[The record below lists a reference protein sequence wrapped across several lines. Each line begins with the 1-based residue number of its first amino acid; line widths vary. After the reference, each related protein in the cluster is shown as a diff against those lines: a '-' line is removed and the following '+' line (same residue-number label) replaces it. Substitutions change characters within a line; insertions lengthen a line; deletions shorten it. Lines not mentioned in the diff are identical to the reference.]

1 MELKHK
7 HKEGVQLFV
16 NKELELEV
24 RAIKNDDGS
33 ISLNAEDTAIGFGW
47 YQIKNNKKYPK
58 WERVNGFISE
68 FENSPLVGKD
78 DYIPESLFYLLGMKA
93 SNDIAKKFQ
102 MWLATE
108 VLPSM
113 RKYGMYAT
121 DELLDNPDL
130 LIAAATKLKEER
142 SARLEAEKKV
152 ENLTLINAQQNQ
164 RIGELQPKATYY
176 DLILQNNSLLA
187 ISAIAKDYGMSGT
200 SLNKKLHELG
210 VQYKLREQWLLYA
223 KYHDK
228 GYTFSKTQNYSRNDG
243 SQGSK
248 LHTYWTQKG
257 RLFIYDLLKQ
267 NDILPLIEREESEVI

>member
-1 MELKHK
+1 MENIKHK
-7 HKEGVQLFV
+7 HKEGVQLFI
-16 NKELELEV
+16 NEELELEV
-24 RAIKNDDGS
+24 RAIKNEDRS

-68 FENSPLVGKD
+68 FGNSPLVGKD

-93 SNDIAKKFQ
+93 NNDVAKKFQ

-142 SARLEAEKKV
+142 AARLEAEKQRDKLV
-152 ENLTLINAQQNQ
+152 HQNKLYTTS
-164 RIGELQPKATYY
+164 E
-176 DLILQNNSLLA
+176 
-187 ISAIAKDYGMSGT
+187 IAK
-200 SLNKKLHELG
+200 ELG
-210 VQYKLREQWLLYA
+210 LSSATKLNNLLSEKKIQYKQNKTWLLYS
-223 KYHDK
+223 KYSELGLVSIKQEVLDNGK
-228 GYTFSKTQNYSRNDG
+228 IIYDRK
-243 SQGSK
+243 
-248 LHTYWTQKG
+248 WTGKG
-257 RLFIYDLLKQ
+257 RDFILNLF
-267 NDILPLIEREESEVI
+267 

>member
-1 MELKHK
+1 MENVKYQR
-7 HKEGVQLFV
+7 KEGVQLFI

-24 RAIKNDDGS
+24 RAIKNEDRS

-58 WERVNGFISE
+58 WERIHGFISE
-68 FENSPLVGKD
+68 FGNSPLVGKD

-93 SNDIAKKFQ
+93 NNDVAKKFQ

-142 SARLEAEKKV
+142 AARLEAEKQRDKLV
-152 ENLTLINAQQNQ
+152 HQNKLYTTS
-164 RIGELQPKATYY
+164 E
-176 DLILQNNSLLA
+176 
-187 ISAIAKDYGMSGT
+187 IAK
-200 SLNKKLHELG
+200 ELG
-210 VQYKLREQWLLYA
+210 LSSATKLNNLLSEKKIQYKQNKTWLLYS
-223 KYHDK
+223 KYSELGLVSIKQDVLDNGK
-228 GYTFSKTQNYSRNDG
+228 IIYDRK
-243 SQGSK
+243 
-248 LHTYWTQKG
+248 WTGKG
-257 RLFIYDLLKQ
+257 RDFILNLF
-267 NDILPLIEREESEVI
+267 

>member
-1 MELKHK
+1 MESKIEKHK
-7 HKEGVQLFV
+7 RKEGVQLFI
-16 NKELELEV
+16 NEELELEV
-24 RAIKNDDGS
+24 RAIKNEDRS

-68 FENSPLVGKD
+68 FGNSPLVGKD

-93 SNDIAKKFQ
+93 NNDVAKKFQ

-142 SARLEAEKKV
+142 AARLEAEKQRDKLV
-152 ENLTLINAQQNQ
+152 HQNKLYTTS
-164 RIGELQPKATYY
+164 E
-176 DLILQNNSLLA
+176 
-187 ISAIAKDYGMSGT
+187 IAK
-200 SLNKKLHELG
+200 ELG
-210 VQYKLREQWLLYA
+210 LSSATKLNNLLSEKKIQYKQNKTWLLYS
-223 KYHDK
+223 KYSELGLVSIKQEVLDNGK
-228 GYTFSKTQNYSRNDG
+228 IIYDRK
-243 SQGSK
+243 
-248 LHTYWTQKG
+248 WTGKG
-257 RLFIYDLLKQ
+257 RDFILNLF
-267 NDILPLIEREESEVI
+267 

>member
-1 MELKHK
+1 MENVKYQR
-7 HKEGVQLFV
+7 KEGVQLFI
-16 NKELELEV
+16 NEELELEV
-24 RAIKNDDGS
+24 RAIKNEDRS

-68 FENSPLVGKD
+68 FGNSPLVGKD

-93 SNDIAKKFQ
+93 NNDVAKKFQ

-142 SARLEAEKKV
+142 AARLEAEKQRDKLV
-152 ENLTLINAQQNQ
+152 HQNKLYTTS
-164 RIGELQPKATYY
+164 E
-176 DLILQNNSLLA
+176 
-187 ISAIAKDYGMSGT
+187 IAK
-200 SLNKKLHELG
+200 ELG
-210 VQYKLREQWLLYA
+210 LSSATKLNNLLSEKKIQYKQNKTWLLYS
-223 KYHDK
+223 KYSVLGLVSIKQDVLDNGK
-228 GYTFSKTQNYSRNDG
+228 IIYDRK
-243 SQGSK
+243 
-248 LHTYWTQKG
+248 WTGKG
-257 RLFIYDLLKQ
+257 RDFILNLF
-267 NDILPLIEREESEVI
+267 